1 MRKYQKG
8 NSAPTF
14 SNSISSVS
22 FDIYCRRIHGI
33 EIPILF
39 SPNFNSETWLLTYH
53 WENRQENDKS
63 LTLVDRIEKIDLYCF
78 LKSPRNTKLSIYVEI
93 AIELKFV
100 AYLINCKLSQICC
113 IMTQMLEFFDN
124 WAQDLLYY
132 VAKVAILG

>member
-53 WENRQENDKS
+53 WENRQETS
-63 LTLVDRIEKIDLYCF
+63 IDRIEKIDLHCC
-78 LKSPRNTKLSIYVEI
+78 LKPPRRPKLSIYFKIEI
-93 AIELKFV
+93 EPNFIV
-100 AYLINCKLSQICC
+100 
-113 IMTQMLEFFDN
+113 
-124 WAQDLLYY
+124 LYY
-132 VAKVAILG
+132 YKSCNFRANAYQLIIWANLRPYIWVALWIKRCNVAKE